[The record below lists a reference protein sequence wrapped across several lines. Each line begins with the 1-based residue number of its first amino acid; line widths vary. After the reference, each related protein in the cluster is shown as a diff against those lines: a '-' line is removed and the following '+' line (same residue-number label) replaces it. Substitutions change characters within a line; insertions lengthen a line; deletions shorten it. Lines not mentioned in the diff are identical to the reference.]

1 MPEES
6 RMEGLQPLA
15 SRRPIPACPQ
25 GGFTSFQA
33 FQKYWVSGQA
43 SVLAA
48 LPSRVYLKSRWRSH
62 VPGEKP
68 GPVDPDRPIRA
79 ISLLHRDVAPF
90 GNMCG
95 VGSTLW
101 PNRPETLGQSIKL
114 YFRARVAPHLSFRI
128 HLSVGCQAVLD
139 FSWPLSAKGEEAG
152 LVSVGEYI
160 PLPETLSRPFLR
172 APLQKRAEKASVSG
186 LSFLSRVFTFS
197 MQRLSGSN
205 RQIGLQVVP
214 PRANSPL

>member
-1 MPEES
+1 MY
-6 RMEGLQPLA
+6 LA
-15 SRRPIPACPQ
+15 
-25 GGFTSFQA
+25 
-33 FQKYWVSGQA
+33 K
-43 SVLAA
+43 
-48 LPSRVYLKSRWRSH
+48 SRVLWTRIGRFERFLYSTAMLPHLATCVGW
-62 VPGEKP
+62 VQ
-68 GPVDPDRPIRA
+68 
-79 ISLLHRDVAPF
+79 PF
-90 GNMCG
+90 GQIG
-95 VGSTLW
+95 L
-101 PNRPETLGQSIKL
+101 RPWGRPSNFF
-114 YFRARVAPHLSFRI
+114 FRARVAPHLSFRI

-205 RQIGLQVVP
+205 R
-214 PRANSPL
+214 